1 MTEGFARGHP
11 EPLDLPDAQIVLHR
25 DVYAPGEQERLTQA
39 LRREIAWEQHRI
51 TLYGRTMPV
60 PRLSAWHGDPGA
72 VYRYSGVRLSPRPWT
87 PLLTAIREVAQE
99 LAGAPFNSVL
109 LNLYR
114 QGGDSVGWHSDD
126 EPELGPEPVIA
137 SVSLG
142 APRRFELE
150 HKRSRRREALE
161 LPPGSILVM
170 AGATQHRW
178 RHRLPKT
185 RAPVGPRVN
194 LTFRRIL
201 PAAP

>member
-87 PLLTAIREVAQE
+87 PLLSAIREVAQE